1 MKIDTS
7 KIALNIII
15 ALIIASCNSIKRVA
29 ENDHLLTNNTIYVND
44 KVNNTEVINNLLYQK
59 ENRKLLGIPL
69 RLHIYNLARPNIDSI
84 VESNISKKPKKRERL
99 ERFLSKKQL
108 NKYVESRIGFNR
120 WLKKT
125 GEGPVLINEDKT
137 QRSVNRLEAYYF
149 HNGWFNAKV
158 KSETTKKDN
167 KTAKVEYYV
176 STGEPYIVDSL
187 STHIDSPVIDSLY
200 NNSKGKSFVT
210 LNEQY
215 KTTNFEQEKD
225 RLTYYFR
232 NHGIYHFSEDYV
244 YFEMDTIETQNT
256 VKVDLQIQN
265 RLIKTEDS
273 STREPFKV
281 YKIKDVNI
289 FTDYSYRKRNKS
301 INDSIS
307 FEGYNLYSNDE
318 IRFKPKALT
327 DAVFIT
333 PGSVFKDHDRTMSYR
348 HITELRTFK
357 YPNIEYLENPDT
369 TLTANVYLTPL
380 KKFGLSFSAEVSQSN
395 IQQVGLSFNPSILMR
410 NVFGGAETLELTAFG
425 SIGASKDAANDE
437 DKFFDIQEWG
447 GDLKLTIPRIFFP
460 IRTEKIIPKSMSPST
475 RISLSSSNQTNIGLD
490 KRTFI
495 GAINYKWRP
504 NDKVTN
510 RFDLLST
517 QYVRNLNPDNYF
529 NVYSTSF
536 NTLNDIAQD
545 IGYIGNDSELGIPD
559 QADQFINDALSDNP
573 PAGLSQDDIQTISY
587 IEERQTRLTENNLII
602 SSSFNYVRDNRTSLF
617 DENFSIFRVKLES
630 AGNILSLASDI
641 FNLEKN
647 SNGSYEIFNV
657 AYSQYIKP
665 ELDFIKHWDFGKKK
679 VLAFRTFFGIAIPY
693 GNSNSIPFSKSFFA
707 GGTNDNRA
715 WTAYSLGP
723 GSSDSNDEF
732 NEANLKIALNLEYRF
747 NIFEDFYGALFA
759 DAGNI
764 WNVLDNVEDENA
776 TFDNLSSLE
785 DIALGTGFGL
795 RYDFGFVVF
804 RFDTGFKT
812 YDPSYQNANRWL
824 NDYNFRNAVYNIGI
838 NYPF

>member
-1 MKIDTS
+1 MKKGAP
-7 KIALNIII
+7 KIVLNIII
-15 ALIIASCNSIKRVA
+15 VLLFASCNSIKRVA
-29 ENDHLLTNNTIYVND
+29 EDEHLLVKNTVYVND
-44 KVNNTEVINNLLYQK
+44 KVNKTETINNLLYQK
-59 ENRKLLGIPL
+59 ENRNLLGIPF
-69 RLHIYNLARPNIDSI
+69 RLYIYNTARPNIDSI
-84 VESNISKKPKKRERL
+84 VNSNIDKKPKKRERL

-108 NKYVESRIGFNR
+108 DKYVESRIGFNN

-125 GEGPVLINEDKT
+125 GEAPVLIDDKKIE
-137 QRSVNRLEAYYF
+137 RSVNRLEAYYF
-149 HNGWFNAKV
+149 HHGWFNAKASS
-158 KSETTKKDN
+158 KINKDDN
-167 KTAKVEYYV
+167 RKATVDYYIT
-176 STGEPYIVDSL
+176 TGEPYIVDSL
-187 STHIDSPVIDSLY
+187 STKIDSPIIDSLY
-200 NNSKGKSFVT
+200 TQSTSKSHIK
-210 LNEQY
+210 LNKQY
-215 KTTNFEQEKD
+215 ETATFELEKD
-225 RLTYYFR
+225 RLTTYFR
-232 NHGIYHFSEDYV
+232 NHGVYHFSEDYV
-244 YFEMDTIETQNT
+244 FFEMDTVETNKK

-265 RLIKTEDS
+265 RLVKTEDS
-273 STREPFKV
+273 SKRVPFNI
-281 YKIKDVNI
+281 YKIKNVNI
-289 FTDYSYRKRNKS
+289 FTDYSYRKRNKA
-301 INDSIS
+301 IIDSAS
-307 FEGYNLYSNDE
+307 YEGYDLFSNDKL
-318 IRFKPKALT
+318 RFKPKALT
-327 DAVFIT
+327 DAVFIK
-333 PGSVFKDHDRTMSYR
+333 PGSVFRDNDRTMSYR
-348 HITELRTFK
+348 HISELRTFK
-357 YPNIEYLENPDT
+357 YPNIEYIENADT

-395 IQQVGLSFNPSILMR
+395 IQQIGLSFNPSVLMR

-437 DKFFDIQEWG
+437 DRFFDIQEWG

-460 IRTEKIIPKSMSPST
+460 LNTEKIIPKSMSPST
-475 RISLSSSNQTNIGLD
+475 RISLSTSNQTNIGLD
-490 KRTFI
+490 KRTFT

-510 RFDLLST
+510 RFDLLSS

-545 IGYIGNDSELGIPD
+545 IGYVGPDEELGIPD
-559 QADQFINDALSDNP
+559 QANQFISEALSNNP
-573 PAGLSQDDIQTISY
+573 PSGLSPDDIQTINN
-587 IEERQTRLTENNLII
+587 IDERQTRLTENNLII

-630 AGNILSLASDI
+630 AGNVLSLASSVFD
-641 FNLEKN
+641 LEKN
-647 SNGSYEIFNV
+647 DNGNYEIFNV

-665 ELDFIKHWDFGKKK
+665 ELDYIKHWDFGRKK

-747 NIFEDFYGALFA
+747 NIFEDFYGAFFA

-776 TFDNLSSLE
+776 TFDSFSSLK
-785 DIALGTGFGL
+785 DIALGSGFGL

-812 YDPSYQNANRWL
+812 YDPSYQNANRWF
-824 NDYNFRNAVYNIGI
+824 NDYNFKSAVYNIGI